1 MDMTTVEAVIVLGV
15 AAAATLGLA
24 KLIFIVGVKMWNR
37 IGKAG

>member
-24 KLIFIVGVKMWNR
+24 NLVFTAGLKMWKR
-37 IGKAG
+37 IRGAA